1 MAKQQLRVA
10 IDEKDYRQ
18 LTGIM
23 ATLELK
29 EGRHFSYPMTIHWL
43 IEHSP
48 VVKALLPPEFLVK
61 ETQLRKAENR
71 VR

>member
-29 EGRHFSYPMTIHWL
+29 EGRHFSYPKTIHWL

-48 VVKALLPPEFLVK
+48 VVKALLGEF
-61 ETQLRKAENR
+61 
-71 VR
+71 